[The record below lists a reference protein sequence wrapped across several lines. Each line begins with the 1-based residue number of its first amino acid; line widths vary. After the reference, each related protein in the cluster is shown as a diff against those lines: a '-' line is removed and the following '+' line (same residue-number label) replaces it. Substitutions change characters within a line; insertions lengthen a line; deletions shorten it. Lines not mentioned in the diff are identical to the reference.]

1 MIVKFAIPCVI
12 SLVVNA
18 LYNIVDQIFI
28 GWGVGYLGNGA
39 TNIVFPITIIAL
51 AFAVLIGDGGAA
63 YISLKLGEGDK
74 ESAKRGV
81 GNVIVMVTVVGIL
94 IMVVFLTALDPI
106 LTLFGS
112 TDILRPYALDYGY
125 AEYYSAELSQKVKRG
140 MKETRLKDNFTGGTI
155 IYGYKV
161 ENHKVTIDEEKAEVV
176 RYIYEQYAMGVYV
189 KDIISALTEK
199 GIFNKGK
206 PFARNTIYN
215 ILKNEKY
222 FGICRHNDEVFDNI
236 YPAIV
241 PKEVY
246 EKVRQKTDTNK
257 YGKRSVEVVYMLR
270 NKMICGYCGKP
281 ISAETGTSKGGK
293 KIRYYKCLGRKH
305 NNGCTKSMVRKELLE
320 DFVVS
325 NIVKLLS
332 EKEVKDKM
340 ISSLMRMQE
349 ELITD
354 NADLQRLTKKRKT
367 TETQITN
374 IMTAIENG
382 GTSATAMKR
391 LRELELKAAE
401 LEKAIAIQKAKTA
414 DRFTEEEMR
423 AYYEQALTLEPQMLI
438 NTLVKQITLYDDK
451 IIIQYNSPVKAGPDE
466 SRDFSFYEKQL
477 KMPYVRQ
484 NKKDL
489 QYRKFTIVLSV

>member
-1 MIVKFAIPCVI
+1 MFFEDCTKFFAERYGKENII
-12 SLVVNA
+12 SAVVHLDETTPHMHLN
-18 LYNIVDQIFI
+18 LM
-28 GWGVGYLGNGA
+28 
-39 TNIVFPITIIAL
+39 PITSDRRL
-51 AFAVLIGDGGAA
+51 CSKQLFDKPQLQ
-63 YISLKLGEGDK
+63 KLQTDFYEEVG
-74 ESAKRGV
+74 KR
-81 GNVIVMVTVVGIL
+81 
-94 IMVVFLTALDPI
+94 
-106 LTLFGS
+106 
-112 TDILRPYALDYGY
+112 
-125 AEYYSAELSQKVKRG
+125 
-140 MKETRLKDNFTGGTI
+140 
-155 IYGYKV
+155 YGYKV
-161 ENHKVTIDEEKAEVV
+161 ENHKVTVDEEKAEVV

-199 GIFNKGK
+199 GIFNNGK
-206 PFARNTIYN
+206 PFAKNTIYN

-222 FGICRHNDEVFDNI
+222 FGIYRHSDEVFDNI
-236 YPAIV
+236 YPTIV

-257 YGKRSVEVVYMLR
+257 YGKRSAEVVYMLR
-270 NKMICGYCGKP
+270 NKIICGYCGKP

-325 NIVKLLS
+325 NIVRLLS

-354 NADLQRLTKKRKT
+354 NADLQRLAKEHKT
-367 TETQITN
+367 TETQISN

-391 LRELELKAAE
+391 LRELELKAVE
-401 LEKAIAIQKAKTA
+401 LEKAIAVQKAKTA

-423 AYYEQALTLEPQMLI
+423 AYYKQALTLEPQMLI

-451 IIIQYNSPVKAGPDE
+451 IIIQYNSSVKAGPDE
-466 SRDFSFYEKQL
+466 SRDFSYYEKQL
-477 KMPYVRQ
+477 KMQYVIQ
-484 NKKDL
+484 NRENYGFKEFL
-489 QYRKFTIVLSV
+489 LIMRI